1 MSHSVSSS
9 PSLPVEEYR
18 EYLLLLGRLQLAP
31 AIAIKVDLSG
41 VVQQT
46 IWEAGRSPAPAGDDE
61 ARLAWLRKLLAN
73 NLRDEIRKL
82 TAARRDVRRERSFEV
97 DLGASS
103 ARLCGVLA
111 SRDSSPS
118 TTAIRAEELNRL
130 AKAVAALPD
139 DQRLAIELHHLKQES
154 LAEVSRQLGRTK
166 EATASLLYRALKKLR
181 QNLEAPEHRQ

>member
-1 MSHSVSSS
+1 M
-9 PSLPVEEYR
+9 PSAPSTPIEDYR

-31 AIAIKVDLSG
+31 AIAAKLDLSG

-46 IWEAGRSPAPAGDDE
+46 LWEAGRSPVPAGDDE
-61 ARLAWLRKLLAN
+61 ARLAWLRSLLAN

-82 TAARRDVRRERSFEV
+82 TAARRDVRRERQIEAA
-97 DLGASS
+97 LGASS
-103 ARLCGVLA
+103 SRICGWLA

-118 TTAIRAEELNRL
+118 TKAIRAEELNRL

-139 DQRLAIELHHLKQES
+139 DQRLAIELHHLKNES
-154 LAEVSRQLGRTK
+154 LAEVARQLGRTK

-181 QNLEAPEHRQ
+181 QKLDSPENRP

>member
-1 MSHSVSSS
+1 MPQS
-9 PSLPVEEYR
+9 PPVPIEEYR

-31 AIAIKVDLSG
+31 AIAAKVDLSG

-46 IWEAGRSPAPAGDDE
+46 LWEAGRAAAPVGDDE
-61 ARLAWLRKLLAN
+61 ERLAWLRTLLAN

-82 TAARRDVRRERSFEV
+82 TAARRDVRREREIEAA
-97 DLGASS
+97 LGASS
-103 ARLCGVLA
+103 ARLCGWLA

-118 TTAIRAEELNRL
+118 TKAIRAEELNRL

-139 DQRLAIELHHLKQES
+139 DQRLAIELHHLKNES
-154 LAEVSRQLGRTK
+154 LAEVSRQLRRSK

-181 QNLEAPEHRQ
+181 QNMEAPENHK